1 MEVVLESNSGSIQT
15 GSIQD
20 ICIDECRRTYLQV
33 SEVLDYCLRHKG
45 SHVNPSLLTIIYE
58 NLLLTQ
64 QTYKALLMGYSQR
77 SALAE
82 LTAMSCN
89 LVREKLT
96 GFQGNIEID
105 QTVEALKNCAD
116 SCRQL

>member
-1 MEVVLESNSGSIQT
+1 MEVVLESNSGSIHT

-33 SEVLDYCLRHKG
+33 SEVLDYCLKHKG

-64 QTYKALLMGYSQR
+64 QTYKAFNGVLSKECFGRVDCDVM
-77 SALAE
+77 
-82 LTAMSCN
+82 
-89 LVREKLT
+89 
-96 GFQGNIEID
+96 
-105 QTVEALKNCAD
+105 
-116 SCRQL
+116 